1 MIEYFQTHLQNDS
14 DRISFLISKKVVDRI
29 KSWTSDLELD
39 WTSNLD
45 LYNSPY
51 LAFNHSN
58 QLLDVEFDC
67 VNDSCIHLRSK
78 RAKNANFS
86 SAFEASQI
94 DKIEYKVK
102 SSFIPDDDPYWTSK
116 DDGKVL
122 IYNIF
127 PEVYQYLAAWESWNP
142 QEAFTLRYS
151 YKFQRYYGMIDMYEE
166 SITIFDRL
174 KKSFFSIIIDHQ
186 ECSEAGKLVI
196 QSIYSSEKPITY
208 HIKIL
213 NNYIDRDYV
222 LMSKYPEISNF
233 YPGCKQGGYPSYL
246 KYFFD
251 ELGLQSK
258 YISTDCGAAPSWS
271 L

>member
-14 DRISFLISKKVVDRI
+14 DQISFLISKKVVDRI

-39 WTSNLD
+39 WTSDLELD
-45 LYNSPY
+45 NNPY

-78 RAKNANFS
+78 RAKNVNFS

-94 DKIEYKVK
+94 DRIEYKVK
-102 SSFIPDDDPYWTSK
+102 SSFIPNNNPYWKSK
-116 DDGKVL
+116 DDDEKVF

-151 YKFQRYYGMIDMYEE
+151 YKFQCNNGWAFDMYQEI
-166 SITIFDRL
+166 ITIFDRL
-174 KKSFFSIIIDHQ
+174 KKSFFCTIIDDQ
-186 ECSEAGKLVI
+186 ECNEAGILVI
-196 QSIYSSEKPITY
+196 QSRYSSEKPITY

-233 YPGCKQGGYPSYL
+233 YPGYNRYGSLSYL

-258 YISTDCGAAPSWS
+258 YISTDCGATPSW
-271 L
+271 